1 MTFKTIIMGI
11 KKMDLAKKNIKRISV
26 HTERCRKKV
35 INFFLIVLLS
45 TPITA
50 VNAGGINLE
59 GLGIRAISMGGAF
72 IGLADDA
79 SAIHWNPAGLS
90 QLKGSGYTFG
100 VYSMT
105 AKIDAKNGV
114 TNRRIGDLDKPYDPN
129 KGDLFPAFY
138 ESEPANFDDDEE
150 LWLGAATMPSFVA
163 FKNYGR
169 YTLAGG
175 IFGVGG
181 AYSSYNDKITDPVT
195 DAEIEADV
203 FAILGLMAVNGSIG
217 YQVTEKFSVGVG
229 ADLLLNVWRGDV
241 HKDYRAPDPTLD
253 YNYDAQIRKWGYGFQ
268 GHLGMLYKF
277 NEQWSVGATYRTGS
291 SMKLKGDTR
300 VSFKGGSDIRL
311 DPFRTNEKSDGYT
324 EFEYGAS
331 WGLGVA
337 YKPTNK
343 LTFTY
348 DYRENDWSDFKWPGS
363 NAKFDNQGVFLQNI
377 DEDPGWTR
385 AHGYSV
391 GTEYL
396 LNDTVTLRAGYTN
409 ESSGIPSEFE
419 NPVTITIG
427 DIQIASVG
435 IGIQYDTWKVD
446 ALVGTMWGGTGLGV
460 DHRCYDVGISFM
472 RMF

>member
-1 MTFKTIIMGI
+1 MNLTSQKEALL
-11 KKMDLAKKNIKRISV
+11 LAKNIRFRTSFITFV
-26 HTERCRKKV
+26 L
-35 INFFLIVLLS
+35 FMLLS
-45 TPITA
+45 LPVTKVYA
-50 VNAGGINLE
+50 SGVNLE

-90 QLKGSGYTFG
+90 QLKGSGYTIG

-105 AKIDAKNGV
+105 AKVDAKNGV
-114 TNRRIGDLDKPYDPN
+114 TNKRIGDDYDPN

-138 ESEPANFDDDEE
+138 PSEPANFDDDEE

-175 IFGVGG
+175 FFGVGG
-181 AYSSYNDKITDPVT
+181 AYSSYNDKISDPDT

-203 FAILGLMAVNGSIG
+203 FAILGLMAVNGSLG

-229 ADLLLNVWRGDV
+229 ADLLINVWRGDI
-241 HKDYRAPDPTLD
+241 HKDYRAPDPSLD

-291 SMKLKGDTR
+291 NMKLKGDTR
-300 VSFKGGSDIRL
+300 VSLKGGSAI
-311 DPFRTNEKSDGYT
+311 DPLKTDEKSDGYT

-331 WGLGVA
+331 WGIGVA
-337 YKPTNK
+337 YKPTKK

-363 NAKFDNQGVFLQNI
+363 NAKFDNQGKFLQNI
-377 DEDPGWTR
+377 DEDPGWQR
-385 AHGYSV
+385 AHGYSI
-391 GTEYL
+391 GTEYR
-396 LNDTVTLRAGYTN
+396 LNDTITLRAGYTN
-409 ESSGIPSEFE
+409 ESSGVPSEFE
-419 NPVTITIG
+419 NPVTITLG
-427 DIQIASVG
+427 DLQIASVG
-435 IGIQYDTWKVD
+435 IGIQYETWKVD
-446 ALVGTMWGGTGLGV
+446 ALVGTMWGGTGYGV